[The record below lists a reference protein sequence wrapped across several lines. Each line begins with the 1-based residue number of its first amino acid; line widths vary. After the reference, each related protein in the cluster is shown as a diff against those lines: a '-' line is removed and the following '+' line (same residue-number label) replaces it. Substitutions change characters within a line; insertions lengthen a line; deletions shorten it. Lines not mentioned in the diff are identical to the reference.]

1 MLVYFPHQRSFH
13 WGFLRRWFTLDRF
26 ETLNIESQ
34 SFLVSCWITYSWC
47 FTWTV
52 ESFYFYCWIL
62 FELVKPSKRQQLKN
76 QAVALKYS
84 DLFREDL
91 WMTVVRVENQWSVDF
106 YRSKVKIKPNLG
118 FRVVT
123 WIFYISLRKTSTT
136 DSPNKH
142 VGPAGCDKV
151 YSDHSRGERTHLVSW
166 VDFTAAAYYW
176 FNLFVVVWQLYS
188 SPLFVEHL
196 SGLFRAQQ
204 RSPNTVRHCCCCC
217 QVHAHFFPDTN
228 TKM

>member
-13 WGFLRRWFTLDRF
+13 FLRRWFTLDRF
-26 ETLNIESQ
+26 ETLNVEFW
-34 SFLVSCWITYSWC
+34 SFVVSRWITYSWC
-47 FTWTV
+47 LNWTMG
-52 ESFYFYCWIL
+52 SFYFYCWIL
-62 FELVKPSKRQQLKN
+62 SELVEPSERQQLKN
-76 QAVALKYS
+76 WAVALKYP
-84 DLFREDL
+84 DL
-91 WMTVVRVENQWSVDF
+91 Q
-106 YRSKVKIKPNLG
+106 
-118 FRVVT
+118 VVT
-123 WIFYISLRKTSTT
+123 WIFYISLHKTSTT

-166 VDFTAAAYYW
+166 VDFTVAAYYW
-176 FNLFVVVWQLYS
+176 FNLFVVDWQLYS

-204 RSPNTVRHCCCCC
+204 RSPNTVHHCCCCC

-228 TKM
+228 TKMQRKTLILENMWTRV